1 MSFYGGQSEQ
11 QDEER
16 KHHVQGRPDERHVLV
31 SCADVCSASQQH
43 EFGENRC
50 LDDPHTPGR
59 VADTG
64 ILHGGPASVQHCLG
78 YCRKSIYG
86 YGWKKQA
93 RSAFLAVVHGLP
105 LVASMPGSHSALFL
119 PFASAERSDTT
130 T

>member
-1 MSFYGGQSEQ
+1 M
-11 QDEER
+11 
-16 KHHVQGRPDERHVLV
+16 
-31 SCADVCSASQQH
+31 
-43 EFGENRC
+43 
-50 LDDPHTPGR
+50 DDPGLCSLDSHDRRTTSLSNKFSLVVGR
-59 VADTG
+59 GADRIAFAQPWPL
-64 ILHGGPASVQHCLG
+64 ILLG
-78 YCRKSIYG
+78 LRSTECRKSIYG